1 MTYAV
6 NKGFNKNEAVTAM
19 FVFNSATVAELRS
32 LTYSV
37 GGSVLDVGAQDDLA
51 VLSVVGRDDVEV
63 TAELVGSTLLERG
76 ATGAIAVTWN
86 DGVETE
92 ALTNAVIT
100 QVSTSGSMDSEIT
113 SSLTFKEA
121 PT

>member
-19 FVFNSATVAELRS
+19 FVFNSVTVAELRS

-37 GGSVLDVGAQDDLA
+37 GGSVIDVGAQDDLA

-63 TAELVGSTLLERG
+63 TAELVGSTALERG